1 MSCYDGSEL
10 CGLYYIYIQSLLET
24 NKQKDQMGLD
34 QGNGYIIFW
43 NIRNQK
49 TGESIDFKIQ
59 TTRNLT
65 DFDFLSLNYIL
76 ERNLF

>member
-1 MSCYDGSEL
+1 
-10 CGLYYIYIQSLLET
+10 
-24 NKQKDQMGLD
+24 MGLD